1 MAPDPAA
8 RLIIVFDVNEPLL
21 DIRVL
26 EPLFRRLFGSERI
39 LREWFAQLILYAG
52 Q

>member
-21 DIRVL
+21 DIRGL
-26 EPLFRRLFGSERI
+26 NLCSAGRSDPKAFYANGSRN
-39 LREWFAQLILYAG
+39 
-52 Q
+52 